1 MAVDPLLRAR
11 AQAAIKA
18 DKASVSKLSGEN
30 RYALIEELHMH
41 QVELEMQNEELR
53 ASQQKLQAARD
64 SYAELYDLAP
74 VAYLTLAGDDTIKQ
88 ANLTAAALF
97 GKTRA
102 KLVDARW
109 SRFIHHDDQDVWHLF
124 RTQLLDQA
132 SQHECELRVTAP
144 NGVRIVQVATHPI
157 PEPGGTAPT
166 LLVSLTDVTGRRLAE
181 QKLQAREQQFQ
192 SLLASLDEVVWSA
205 TPDGTFLYLNR
216 ATERVYGLPLDDCLA
231 ERDFWLKAVVPED
244 RDIAER
250 AAFQLS
256 ELGSASCEYRIQRPD
271 GSIRWLND
279 RKYLV
284 RDGDKVVGLAGV
296 ATDVSERKQA
306 EAESLAARQEL
317 AIRLQHEKE
326 NVEAELAKS
335 RGSLVLS
342 TRLATIGRVA
352 AQMAHELRNPLGS
365 VRNAAFLIRLE
376 LPADRHELLSM
387 LQLMDDELATADI
400 IIRNLLSATQPPD
413 SNPQL
418 LDVTS
423 QVTQAFARL
432 RARGQVT
439 LLLDSP
445 SDPLRVPFDPLQ
457 FRQLLDNLL
466 SNACEAVDDSGQ
478 VTVQVCKIDDAVEL
492 RVIDSGSGIPLELRN
507 SVFEPFFTTK
517 LQGTGLGLAICRQI
531 IEQHGGT
538 ICVEDS
544 HRSGT
549 SIKATI
555 PLSISERRLGVRP

>member
-1 MAVDPLLRAR
+1 MAVDPKLRSR
-11 AQAAIKA
+11 AEAALKA
-18 DKASVSKLSGEN
+18 DKAHTCGLSGED
-30 RYALIEELHMH
+30 RYALLEELHTH
-41 QVELEMQNEELR
+41 QIELEMQNEELR
-53 ASQQKLQAARD
+53 ASQQQLQAARD

-74 VAYLTLAGDDTIKQ
+74 IAYLTLAGDDTIKQ

-97 GKTRA
+97 GKTRS
-102 KLVDARW
+102 KLVDAQW
-109 SRFIHHDDQDVWHLF
+109 SRFIHHDDQDVWYLF
-124 RTQLLDQA
+124 RTQLHDQG
-132 SQHECELRVTAP
+132 SRHECELRVNTT
-144 NGVRIVQVATHPI
+144 NNVRIIQVATRSI
-157 PEPGGTAPT
+157 QESQGSAPA
-166 LLVSLTDVTGRRLAE
+166 LLVSLTDVSERRIAE
-181 QKLQAREQQFQ
+181 QNLRRSEHQFQ

-205 TPDGTFLYLNR
+205 SEDGTYLYLNR
-216 ATERVYGLPLDDCLA
+216 AAERVYGLPLAVCKED
-231 ERDFWLKAVVPED
+231 RDFWLKAVLPED

-250 AAFQLS
+250 SKVQAL

-271 GSIRWLND
+271 GSIRWLFD

-284 RDGDKVVGLAGV
+284 KDGDKIIAFGGV
-296 ATDVSERKQA
+296 ATDISERKQA
-306 EAESLAARQEL
+306 EAERLAARQEL
-317 AIRLQHEKE
+317 AIRLQQEKE

-365 VRNAAFLIRLE
+365 VRNVAFLIRSE
-376 LPADRHELLSM
+376 LPADQHELLSM

-400 IIRNLLSATQPPD
+400 IIRNLLSATQPPE
-413 SNPQL
+413 SNPRPV
-418 LDVTS
+418 DVTI
-423 QVTQAFARL
+423 QVKKAFERL
-432 RARGQVT
+432 RVKEHVT
-439 LLLDSP
+439 LLLDTP
-445 SDPLRVPFDPLQ
+445 GDPLQVSFDPLQ

-478 VTVQVCKIDDAVEL
+478 VTVQVCKTEDTFEL
-492 RVIDSGSGIPLELRN
+492 RVIDSGSGIPLELRD

-517 LQGTGLGLAICRQI
+517 MQGTGLGLAICRQI

-538 ICVEDS
+538 ICVEDG

-555 PLSISERRLGVRP
+555 PLSNYERSLGGRP